1 MNDRINILFSIQ
13 PSSGIPIYKQIVDQV
28 NRLVISGFLK
38 PGDEIPSVR
47 QVASNF
53 EVNPMTISKAY
64 SLLEAT
70 GILERVRGK
79 GMIVATNQEGDQ
91 SLKKRLEMIQPSL
104 KEVAI
109 QANQLGLP
117 KEKVI
122 KAFKQLL
129 EE

>member
-1 MNDRINILFSIQ
+1 MNDRINILFTIQ

-53 EVNPMTISKAY
+53 DVNPMTISKAY

-70 GILERVRGK
+70 GVLERVRGK
-79 GMIVATNQEGDQ
+79 GMIVAANQEGDQ
-91 SLKKRLEMIQPSL
+91 SLKKRLEMIQPIL
-104 KEVAI
+104 KDVAM
-109 QANQLGLP
+109 QASQLGLP

-122 KAFKQLL
+122 KAFIQLL

>member
-1 MNDRINILFSIQ
+1 MNDRKTILFTIQ
-13 PSSGIPIYKQIVDQV
+13 PSSGIPIYRQIIDQV
-28 NRLVISGFLK
+28 NRLVISGYLK
-38 PGDEIPSVR
+38 SGDEMPSVR
-47 QVASNF
+47 QVASDF

-70 GILERVRGK
+70 GVLERIRGK
-79 GMIVATNQEGDQ
+79 GMIIATNREGDQ
-91 SLKKRLEMIQPSL
+91 SLKKRLQMIQPAL
-104 KEVAI
+104 KDVAT

>member
-1 MNDRINILFSIQ
+1 MNDKINILFTIQ
-13 PSSGIPIYKQIVDQV
+13 PSSGIPIYKQIIDQV

-53 EVNPMTISKAY
+53 DVNPMTISKAY

-70 GILERVRGK
+70 GVLERIRGK
-79 GMIVATNQEGDQ
+79 GMIVASNQDGDQ

-104 KEVAI
+104 KEAAI